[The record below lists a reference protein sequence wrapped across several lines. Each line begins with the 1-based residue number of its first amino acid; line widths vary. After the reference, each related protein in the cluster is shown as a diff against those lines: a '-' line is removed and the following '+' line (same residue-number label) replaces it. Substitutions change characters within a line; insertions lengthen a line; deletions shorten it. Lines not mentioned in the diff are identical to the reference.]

1 MIFLLFDLDGTIL
14 DFKKGEENSLRKSL
28 RKFNIS
34 ADDGI
39 CTLYSAVND
48 SLWKEYEKGTISQ
61 DEIKA
66 RRFEIFLRKIG
77 RSDVDYAKLAKL
89 YQENLSNEA
98 IMIPGAIETLG
109 RVKGKKGISSFIIT
123 NGTPSVQRSRIEK
136 ADIGKYFDDVFI
148 SREIGFQKP
157 DVRFFDY
164 VLEKIKGVREKSIV
178 IGDSETSDI
187 KGAVNAGM
195 RSIYIG
201 KERSRLATWSVER
214 IAESIPIIDDIVE
227 DDLENK

>member
-1 MIFLLFDLDGTIL
+1 M
-14 DFKKGEENSLRKSL
+14 
-28 RKFNIS
+28 
-34 ADDGI
+34 
-39 CTLYSAVND
+39 ND

-77 RSDVDYAKLAKL
+77 RNDVDYAKLAKL

-98 IMIPGAIETLG
+98 ILIPGAIETLG

-214 IAESIPIIDDIVE
+214 IAESIPIIDDIAE